1 MGNKKKTTAN
11 SALMSVGQAA
21 EFLGLSTETIYKM
34 VHKKKIPF
42 TRIGNLLKFRQP
54 LLIEWLDKNTTKTK

>member
-1 MGNKKKTTAN
+1 
-11 SALMSVGQAA
+11 MSVGQAA

-34 VHKKKIPF
+34 VSKKKIPF